1 VKKLFTVGKYLK
13 YHLKAGTVHDVH
25 SPFVYDLLN
34 NVIKD
39 KTPFYGFDLVESLR
53 SKHQLDRKIINITD
67 LGTGRK
73 DRKERIC
80 DIVNTAVKAKKYS
93 QLLFR
98 LANRF
103 QSENILEFGTSLGLT
118 TLYLSLPRKESKVI
132 TIEGSP
138 EISEIAKE
146 NFRRLKRNN
155 IELITGE
162 FDKVLPEALQK
173 LPRLDL
179 VYFDGNHRKEPTLSY
194 FEKCLNLATEDSI
207 FIFDDIHWS
216 REMNEAWNIIKENPS
231 VTLTIDLFQLGL
243 VFFRK
248 GIPKQHFTL
257 RF

>member
-1 VKKLFTVGKYLK
+1 MLFTVRKYFN
-13 YHLKAGTVHDVH
+13 YHLKAGTVHDIH

-39 KTPFYGFDLVESLR
+39 KTPFYGFDLLESIR

-67 LGTGRK
+67 LGTGK
-73 DRKERIC
+73 KQRKERIC
-80 DIVNTAVKAKKYS
+80 DIVNRAVKPKKYS
-93 QLLFR
+93 HLLFR
-98 LANRF
+98 LANYF

-118 TLYLSLPRKESKVI
+118 TLYLSLPRKDSKVI
-132 TIEGSP
+132 TLEGSP
-138 EISEIAKE
+138 EISEIARE
-146 NFRRLKRNN
+146 NFSRLKRNN
-155 IELITGE
+155 IELLTGE
-162 FDKVLPEALQK
+162 FDKVLPLALQK

-179 VYFDGNHRKEPTLSY
+179 VYFDGNHKKEPTLSY
-194 FEKCLNLATEDSI
+194 FEKCLNHATENSL

-216 REMNEAWNIIKENPS
+216 QEMNDAWNIIKDNPS

-248 GIPKQHFTL
+248 GIIKQHFTL

>member
-1 VKKLFTVGKYLK
+1 MLFTVRKYLK
-13 YHLKAGTVHDVH
+13 YHLKAGTVHDIH

-39 KTPFYGFDLVESLR
+39 KTPFYGFDLLESIR

-67 LGTGRK
+67 LGTGK
-73 DRKERIC
+73 KERKERIC
-80 DIVNTAVKAKKYS
+80 DIVNRAVKPKKYS
-93 QLLFR
+93 HLLFR
-98 LANRF
+98 LANHF

-118 TLYLSLPRKESKVI
+118 TLYLSLPRKDSKVI
-132 TIEGSP
+132 TLEGSP
-138 EISEIAKE
+138 EISEIARE
-146 NFRRLKRNN
+146 NFSRLKRNN
-155 IELITGE
+155 IELLTGE
-162 FDKVLPEALQK
+162 FDKVLPLALQK

-179 VYFDGNHRKEPTLSY
+179 VYFDGNHKKEPTLSY
-194 FEKCLNLATEDSI
+194 FEKCLNHATENSL

-216 REMNEAWNIIKENPS
+216 QEMNDAWNIIKDNPS

-248 GIPKQHFTL
+248 GIIKQHFTL